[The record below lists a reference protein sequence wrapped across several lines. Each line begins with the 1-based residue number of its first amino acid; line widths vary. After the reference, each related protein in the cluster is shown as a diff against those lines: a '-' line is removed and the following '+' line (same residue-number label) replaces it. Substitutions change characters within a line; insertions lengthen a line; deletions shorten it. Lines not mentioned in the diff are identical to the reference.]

1 MDVLVIICPAA
12 FAPFWLK
19 LMATIV
25 WARLPDKIALKKN
38 RIYWRDNGK
47 NAFTILKL
55 SGSMVYSRTNEYNS
69 SEKGLGAFSH
79 IGKTTMYLSI
89 LLINYSSNRLSS

>member
-1 MDVLVIICPAA
+1 ME
-12 FAPFWLK
+12 
-19 LMATIV
+19 
-25 WARLPDKIALKKN
+25 
-38 RIYWRDNGK
+38 K
-47 NAFTILKL
+47 NALTILKL
-55 SGSMVYSRTNEYNS
+55 SGSMVYSRINEYTS